1 MKLDHL
7 GKNMKDSVIW
17 QERCLGSFGNQDLLR
32 STQLRSEDSSGS
44 GDGGVESGILLV
56 ACHPVDL

>member
-1 MKLDHL
+1 
-7 GKNMKDSVIW
+7 MKDSVIW

-44 GDGGVESGILLV
+44 GDGRVEEWDIVGGLQSGILWA